1 MQDNA
6 AINYRWSEK
15 FNYTF
20 VGR

>member
-6 AINYRWSEK
+6 AINYRWSGK